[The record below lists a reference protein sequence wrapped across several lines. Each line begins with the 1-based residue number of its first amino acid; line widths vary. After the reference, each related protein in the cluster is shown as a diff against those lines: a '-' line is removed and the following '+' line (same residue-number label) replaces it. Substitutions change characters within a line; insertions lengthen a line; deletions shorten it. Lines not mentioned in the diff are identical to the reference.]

1 MKLSVIKRTFVIFC
15 GQIHSTSPVPFLM
28 LYRYCYREGASKS
41 VTPLAELEVDG

>member
-1 MKLSVIKRTFVIFC
+1 MKLSGVKRILWSFVVRFIA
-15 GQIHSTSPVPFLM
+15 TSPVHFLM